1 MITLFYVGLLALVGW
16 AIYIIYGGKF
26 GGPCPYTV
34 NFVSEYSDELVFS
47 YIALLTVVRYWWAL
61 HCYATVTKVL
71 TWLLLY
77 VISPFLDFAVFRV
90 DGLVY
95 SPFTHFMLFVP
106 VFNVPEVRAM
116 FKDLLL
122 LRLPRFW
129 GRNEVGIQT
138 LFAYVCFLAV
148 LIGFEIIYNHLTAPL
163 FFELAMWLLDVSK

>member
-16 AIYIIYGGKF
+16 ATYIIYGGKF

-129 GRNEVGIQT
+129 RRNEVGIHT

-148 LIGFEIIYNHLTAPL
+148 LIGFEMIYNYITTPL
-163 FFELAMWLLDVSK
+163 FFKAAMWALGVPN